1 MSYFGGVTTK
11 LLTRIKESSGPV
23 RKELIEKL
31 FAKTANH
38 LKIIAAR
45 YLIDKSLIEDAVV
58 EAFARIQI
66 YIDKFDPNRDGY
78 NWLCKIVEN
87 EARNLNK
94 KGRREMVGIP
104 DNYVDKGDFSIQSY
118 IENIEE
124 RNA

>member
-45 YLIDKSLIEDAVV
+45 YLIDKSLIPQLKTV
-58 EAFARIQI
+58 
-66 YIDKFDPNRDGY
+66 
-78 NWLCKIVEN
+78 
-87 EARNLNK
+87 
-94 KGRREMVGIP
+94 REP
-104 DNYVDKGDFSIQSY
+104 SK
-118 IENIEE
+118 
-124 RNA
+124 